1 MDRRRWCEGANR
13 YWLHQY
19 ELQFFKDGRRAKMR
33 KQGGRGR
40 KEMGYVLLR
49 RQLGPEGA
57 VVDGAKRV
65 PVTQNRIPGG
75 GIHPQRVLTTSNVPQ
90 RVPIKSQAP
99 SVEHPKCPNQA
110 IRQLPTPL
118 AQPTS
123 RGQIQS
129 KPTESSQQPSV
140 SAKQPG
146 TEGASD
152 QKKGASDSKSETKK
166 KQWSLDDFEIG
177 RPLGKGKFGNVY
189 LAREKES
196 KFILAL
202 KVLFKTQLEK
212 AGVEHQLR
220 REVEIQSHL
229 RHPNILR
236 LYGYFHDATRVYLIL
251 EHAPRGEVYKE
262 LQKLTKFDEQRSAT
276 YMTELADALSYCHSK
291 RVIHRDIKPENLLLG
306 SNGELKIADFGW
318 SVHAPSSRRSTLCG
332 TLDYLPP
339 EMIEGRTHDEKVD
352 LWSIGVLCYEFLV
365 GKPPFESST
374 YQETYRAIS
383 KVEYRFP
390 PFVTEGARDLI
401 SKLLK
406 HNPYHRLP
414 LEEVLKHPWVTANST
429 KSPKHRISGA
439 TNKTQS

>member
-1 MDRRRWCEGANR
+1 MIEI
-13 YWLHQY
+13 
-19 ELQFFKDGRRAKMR
+19 KME
-33 KQGGRGR
+33 KIG
-40 KEMGYVLLR
+40 KENLKGH
-49 RQLGPEGA
+49 PCHSSKTP
-57 VVDGAKRV
+57 VVDGPKRV
-65 PVTQNRIPGG
+65 PVMQTRTNGMRAQ
-75 GIHPQRVLTTSNVPQ
+75 PQRVLSASTVPQ
-90 RVPIKSQAP
+90 RVPIQQAQKSAV
-99 SVEHPKCPNQA
+99 SNSKHPQ
-110 IRQLPTPL
+110 QLSQQRPISHV
-118 AQPTS
+118 QPTS
-123 RGQIQS
+123 KGSAPNKATEISQQQLAS
-129 KPTESSQQPSV
+129 EKKPESGSASVCKAENKEASNTKTESNGQSS
-140 SAKQPG
+140 
-146 TEGASD
+146 
-152 QKKGASDSKSETKK
+152 SKSENKK

-202 KVLFKTQLEK
+202 KVLFKSQLEK

-262 LQKLTKFDEQRSAT
+262 LQKLTKFDDQRTAT

-352 LWSIGVLCYEFLV
+352 LWSLGVLCYEFLV
-365 GKPPFESST
+365 GKPPFEAET

-383 KVEYRFP
+383 KVEYKFP
-390 PFVTEGARDLI
+390 PFIAEGARDLI

-429 KSPKHRISGA
+429 KSPSQRISEA
-439 TNKTQS
+439 PAAAAAATATTTNKMQS

>member
-1 MDRRRWCEGANR
+1 MGAHSCLSPGTWSSTWLCLSTKQSCEVIMDKTGKENSSGSTNHNVKAAV
-13 YWLHQY
+13 L
-19 ELQFFKDGRRAKMR
+19 DGPR
-33 KQGGRGR
+33 
-40 KEMGYVLLR
+40 
-49 RQLGPEGA
+49 
-57 VVDGAKRV
+57 RV
-65 PVTQNRIPGG
+65 PVTHNRTAGNGVP
-75 GIHPQRVLTTSNVPQ
+75 PQRVLTHSNVPQ
-90 RVPIKSQAP
+90 RVPIQSHAQKPAVANPKRPSQ
-99 SVEHPKCPNQA
+99 STQ
-110 IRQLPTPL
+110 QQPTSL
-118 AQPTS
+118 VQPTS
-123 RGQIQS
+123 RSLVQT
-129 KPTESSQQPSV
+129 KPNRTPQQPYISEKPPEPEGV
-140 SAKQPG
+140 SYQKNEIKG
-146 TEGASD
+146 TSNP
-152 QKKGASDSKSETKK
+152 KTETKK

-177 RPLGKGKFGNVY
+177 PPLGKGKFGNVY

-236 LYGYFHDATRVYLIL
+236 LYGYFHDTTRVYLIL

-262 LQKLTKFDEQRSAT
+262 LQKLTKFDEQRTAT
-276 YMTELADALSYCHSK
+276 YMTELAGALSYCHSK

-352 LWSIGVLCYEFLV
+352 LWSLGVLCYEFLV
-365 GKPPFESST
+365 GKPPFEAKT

-383 KVEYRFP
+383 KVDYRFP
-390 PFVTEGARDLI
+390 SFVTEGAKDLI

-414 LEEVLKHPWVTANST
+414 LEEVLRHPWVTANSK
-429 KSPKHRISGA
+429 KSSRHQTADTAA
-439 TNKTQS
+439 TNTSQS

>member
-1 MDRRRWCEGANR
+1 MEKIGKENLKGHPC
-13 YWLHQY
+13 HHS
-19 ELQFFKDGRRAKMR
+19 
-33 KQGGRGR
+33 KQT
-40 KEMGYVLLR
+40 
-49 RQLGPEGA
+49 PI
-57 VVDGAKRV
+57 VDGPKRV
-65 PVTQNRIPGG
+65 PVMQNRTNGNKVQ
-75 GIHPQRVLTTSNVPQ
+75 PQRVLSASSVPQ
-90 RVPIKSQAP
+90 RVPIQQAQKSTGAN
-99 SVEHPKCPNQA
+99 SKHPQ
-110 IRQLPTPL
+110 QLSQQRPVSL
-118 AQPTS
+118 VQPTS
-123 RGQIQS
+123 KTLTANKTSETSQQHLASEKKPEPETTSDCKTENKEASHS
-129 KPTESSQQPSV
+129 KTESNGQSR
-140 SAKQPG
+140 
-146 TEGASD
+146 
-152 QKKGASDSKSETKK
+152 SKSETKK

-262 LQKLTKFDEQRSAT
+262 LQKLTKFDEQRTAT

-352 LWSIGVLCYEFLV
+352 LWSLGVLCYEFLV
-365 GKPPFESST
+365 GKPPFEAET

-383 KVEYRFP
+383 KVEYKFP
-390 PFVTEGARDLI
+390 PFITEGARDLI

-429 KSPKHRISGA
+429 KSPSQRISEAAA
-439 TNKTQS
+439 TTSTKMQS